1 MNIRE
6 LLIKIGVD
14 AKGVPQEIDKVDN
27 KTEKLKNNF
36 LELGTILKT
45 VFAAATIRE
54 LINMADGM
62 QNLQSRVGAAT
73 GDLAGANAQLN
84 DLNNHANAARMN
96 INDYADSWAK
106 FQVGMGRLGYQ
117 TSDTTQLVDGLSAA
131 FRVNGTAG
139 ATAAGALFQ
148 LTQSIS
154 GGMVQMEELNSL
166 ADAAGPLYVSMA
178 EEIGGTTTAFKKMV
192 SDGKVTSKML
202 ADSIIKQTKKYI
214 EQLREMPLT
223 LGDVWTVVTNDTKV
237 GINNL
242 NSATLTISRTAKQ
255 LLTVWDDLKRRASE
269 LTDALGGPDG
279 MLQTIKNMIT
289 PLATVIGLFYA
300 FKTFAFLASP
310 IGMVLMLAAAVGA
323 LYDDYRTWKEG
334 GVSLIDWSKW
344 EPGIQ
349 AALKGIG
356 WLIDKFKELTGSTSD
371 IEAGFSALALF
382 IGTTW
387 AVKFAAAVASA
398 FNLAGLA
405 ARKTPLGAIILGS
418 AALGEVVFNA
428 ADDFSKKKWGEETTG
443 SGLTERRKGSVA
455 DSIFNA
461 GGAVVDYLKGTG
473 VRWNTNSPGYE
484 PKPDNGGKTAA
495 PGQPAT
501 DNNNTNPN
509 ILGYVPP
516 PAERT
521 TPAGTTQQTVN
532 APVTANITINQQP
545 GEAPQVVA
553 DKVVDNLH
561 QLQKMSGIGAYSL
574 QDVNGD
580 VK

>member
-14 AKGVPQEIDKVDN
+14 AKGVTPEIDKIDQ
-27 KTEKLKNNF
+27 KTEKLKNSF
-36 LELGTILKT
+36 AGLGTVLRTI
-45 VFAAATIRE
+45 FAAATIRQ
-54 LINMADGM
+54 LIATADSM

-84 DLNNHANAARMN
+84 NLNEHANTARMN
-96 INDYADSWAK
+96 VNDYADSWAK

-166 ADAAGPLYVSMA
+166 ADAAGPLYVSIA
-178 EEIGGTTTAFKKMV
+178 EDIGGTTTAFKKMV
-192 SDGKVTSKML
+192 SQSKVTSKML
-202 ADSIIKQTKKYI
+202 ADSIIKETKKYI
-214 EQLREMPLT
+214 EQLREMPMT
-223 LGDVWTVVTNDTKV
+223 LGDVWTVVTNDTKI

-242 NSATLTISRTAKQ
+242 NSATGTIARTSKE
-255 LLTVWDDLKRRASE
+255 LLAVWTYLKNAASE

-289 PLATVIGLFYA
+289 PLASVIGLFYS
-300 FKTFAFLASP
+300 FKAMAFLASP
-310 IGMVLMLAAAVGA
+310 IGMVLALAAAVGA
-323 LYDDYRTWKEG
+323 LYDDYMTWKEG

-344 EPGIQ
+344 EPDIQ

-356 WLIDKFKELTGSTSD
+356 WVIDKFKELTGSTSD
-371 IEAGFSALALF
+371 IEAGFNALALV

-387 AVKFAAAVASA
+387 AVKFAGAVANA

-405 ARKTPLGAIILGS
+405 AKKTPLGAIILGS

-428 ADDFSKKKWGEETTG
+428 ADNFSKKTWGEETVG
-443 SGLTERRKGSVA
+443 SGLTERRKGSFVDKLA
-455 DSIFNA
+455 NA
-461 GGAVVDYLKGTG
+461 GSAVGDWLSGTG

-484 PKPDNGGKTAA
+484 TA
-495 PGQPAT
+495 PA
-501 DNNNTNPN
+501 
-509 ILGYVPP
+509 
-516 PAERT
+516 RT
-521 TPAGTTQQTVN
+521 TPAGTTTQNVN

-545 GEAPQVVA
+545 GQSPQATA
-553 DKVVDNLH
+553 DAVIGNLQ
-561 QLQKMSGIGAYSL
+561 QLRSMSGIGANHL